1 MCRVACL
8 HVDGNRGDVD
18 EMGLSN
24 KLVWAKSLGP
34 LQHDFIHKG
43 ARESMSILEVF
54 IVTGGSVWVYGVTN
68 VQPCHP
74 G

>member
-1 MCRVACL
+1 M
-8 HVDGNRGDVD
+8 VDW
-18 EMGLSN
+18 
-24 KLVWAKSLGP
+24 VWVKRLGP